1 MNSEKIIIVLLSIL
15 IVLGIANLAVLIAAP
30 SMYSESPETVQTLNQ
45 NTVPV
50 NTATPAPT
58 KTSNILDST
67 KDDLR
72 GAYSYT
78 TPIPLGTLYTSSIYS
93 FEIVFPE
100 NWGALHE
107 ELQTDLVQRATGFEN
122 ILRIS
127 SVSDPKRYI
136 DIFIVQ
142 AKYAN
147 DPNILDLPAVKVGAI
162 ANRYDYY
169 ISSIPYG
176 MPGVDSV
183 EDKIRSEEVSIIHSS
198 FKTPFNP

>member
-1 MNSEKIIIVLLSIL
+1 MNSHKIIIALLSIL
-15 IVLGIANLAVLIAAP
+15 IVLAVANLAVLIAAP
-30 SMYSESPETVQTLNQ
+30 SMYSESLETEQTYNQ
-45 NTVPV
+45 NPVPV
-50 NTATPAPT
+50 NTTTPAPI

-93 FEIVFPE
+93 FAIAFPE
-100 NWGALHE
+100 NWGALRE
-107 ELQTDLVQRATGFEN
+107 EIQTNLVQTTTGFEN
-122 ILRIS
+122 IIRIS
-127 SVSDPKRYI
+127 SVNDPKRSI
-136 DIFIVQ
+136 DIFVVQ

-169 ISSIPYG
+169 IYSPADAYG
-176 MPGVDSV
+176 MPGVESV
-183 EDKIRSEEVSIIHSS
+183 EDEARFEEISIIRSS
-198 FKTPFNP
+198 FKTAF